1 MSKRIVLFTCI
12 LLALLFMPACGASD
26 EPKATIRVGSK
37 DFTEQLILG
46 EVYALLLE
54 NDGFKVE
61 RELALGGSPA
71 LQDALVTGEIDL
83 YPEYTGT
90 GLMTV
95 LKLPVNTDPQQ
106 AYDTVAQGYKEQFNL
121 VWLDPAPMNN
131 TYVLVMTRKAAAQ
144 YGIETMSNMV
154 AQASQLTMAGT
165 IEFASREDGLPGIKQ
180 VYGDFELL
188 RYIPIEPDLKYR
200 ALVDGD
206 ANVITG
212 FGTDGEISA
221 FDLVALQDDK
231 QMYPPY
237 QVTPVVRQEIL
248 DAHPEI
254 RDLFNALAPL
264 LTDATMQR
272 LNYEVSG
279 GKREPADVAKE
290 FLIQQ
295 GLIETE

>member
-1 MSKRIVLFTCI
+1 MSRRITLFVGVLLM
-12 LLALLFMPACGASD
+12 LLTSACGGSN
-26 EPKATIRVGSK
+26 EPIATIRVGSK
-37 DFTEQLILG
+37 EYTEQLILG
-46 EVYALLLE
+46 EMYALLLE
-54 NDGFKVE
+54 NAGFKVE

-71 LQDALVTGEIDL
+71 LQDALAANKIDL

-106 AYDTVAQGYKEQFNL
+106 VYDTVAEGYRTEFNL
-121 VWLDPAPMNN
+121 AWLDPAPMNN
-131 TYVLVMTRKAAAQ
+131 TYVLVMTQEDSAQ
-144 YGIETMSNMV
+144 YGIKTISDMV

-165 IEFASREDGLPGIKQ
+165 VEFANREDGLPGLKQ
-180 VYGDFELL
+180 VYGDFEFE

-200 ALVDGD
+200 ALVEGE

-221 FDLVALQDDK
+221 FNLVSLEDDK

-248 DAHPEI
+248 DAHPEV
-254 RDLFNALAPL
+254 RDILNELAPL
-264 LTDATMQR
+264 LTDETMQR
-272 LNYEVSG
+272 LNNEVSG
-279 GKREPADVAKE
+279 NKREPADVAKE
-290 FLIQQ
+290 FLVQQ
-295 GLIETE
+295 SLINTE